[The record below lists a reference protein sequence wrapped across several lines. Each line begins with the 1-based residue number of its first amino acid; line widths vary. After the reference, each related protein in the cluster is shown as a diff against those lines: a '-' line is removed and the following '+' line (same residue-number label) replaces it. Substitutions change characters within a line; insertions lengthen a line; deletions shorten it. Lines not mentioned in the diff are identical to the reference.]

1 MKTKTISFKVLTAA
15 ALAVAGF
22 SSACAQTPKEIT
34 VGYFLEWPTA
44 NLFAQVNGWYDKEL
58 GAKVN
63 WRAFDTG
70 TAMSAAMASGD
81 IQISYSQGLIPFIVA
96 TSQGLPIK
104 AVGIAVAYAENDN
117 CVVRKEA
124 GITKD
129 SAKKLEGQTV
139 AVPIG
144 SVSHYKLLRILSH
157 LGANPANVK
166 IVDMAPADGAAALAR
181 GDVAMACGWG
191 GGLGRMKEFGT
202 VLMTAGEQ
210 EAIGIRVFD
219 LITVNNDFAKKS
231 PEMITK
237 FLAVT
242 DKSAKYLA
250 DHPDPAVPVISKAA
264 GMDAKTGAAM
274 LKLFTFPTKDKQL
287 SAYLGGTVQAYTKE
301 VADFLVKQKQ
311 IPAALPSY
319 SAVFSDEFYKNVK

>member
-1 MKTKTISFKVLTAA
+1 MKTKTISYKLLGVA
-15 ALAVAGF
+15 ALMIASI
-22 SSACAQTPKEIT
+22 SSAYAQAPKEIT

-44 NLFAQVNGWYDKEL
+44 NQIAQVNGWYDKEM
-58 GAKVN
+58 GTKVN
-63 WRAFDTG
+63 WLAFDTG
-70 TAMSAAMASGD
+70 TAMSAAMASGG
-81 IQISYSQGLIPFIVA
+81 IQIAYSQGLIPFIVA

-104 AVGIAVAYAENDN
+104 AVGIAVAYAKNDN
-117 CVVRKEA
+117 CVVRKGT

-129 SAKKLEGQTV
+129 SAKKLEGQKV
-139 AVPIG
+139 AVPLG

-157 LGANPANVK
+157 LGVNPTKVN

-191 GGLGRMKEFGT
+191 GGLARMKEYGS
-202 VLMTAGEQ
+202 VLMTAQEEQ
-210 EAIGIRVFD
+210 ALGIRVFD
-219 LITVNNDFAKKS
+219 LITVTDNFAKKD

-242 DKSAKYLA
+242 DKASKYLT
-250 DHPDPAVPVISKAA
+250 DHPDQAVPVIAKASGMDVKAA
-264 GMDAKTGAAM
+264 AAM
-274 LKLFTFPTKDKQL
+274 LKLFTFPTKDQQM
-287 SAYLGGTVQAYTKE
+287 SAYLGGTVQTYTKD